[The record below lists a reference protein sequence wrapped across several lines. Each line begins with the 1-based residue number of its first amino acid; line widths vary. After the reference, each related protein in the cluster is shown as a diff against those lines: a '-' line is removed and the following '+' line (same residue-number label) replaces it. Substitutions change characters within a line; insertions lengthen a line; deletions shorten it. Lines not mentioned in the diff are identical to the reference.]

1 MANHFYNRFR
11 RHQFKVFQAIVL
23 FACVLAIACQSR
35 SAQES
40 TGNGQTVMFRAEL
53 PLEARPAPRWQPNAT
68 GFLKPL
74 SEDAPNSGFLPETLG
89 FDEQLWGLD
98 TQEDDRAL
106 LLQSIDYSLQ
116 YLASAKAAADYRGYP
131 IPGIT
136 QERVIRS
143 LERFRELVETA
154 NTPQELQLAVFEEF
168 TFYQS
173 VGKEGFGDVLFTAYF
188 EPVYAASRVP
198 TAEYRYPL
206 YGKPPD
212 LDAWPRPHPTR
223 GELEG
228 KDGLQG
234 ENGPLK
240 GLELFWLRD
249 RLEAYLIHIQG
260 SARLEL
266 TDGTE
271 TTVGYA
277 DNTRHD
283 YTSIGAELVEDGKL
297 TLEEAKMPAIE
308 AYFEDNPL
316 ELDVYI
322 PRDRSFVFFQ
332 ENFGTPAL
340 GNLQVP
346 VTASR
351 SIATDDT
358 LMPPGALALIHTDV
372 PFANPSGA
380 MEERRISRY
389 VLNQDTG
396 GAIRGPGRVDYFL
409 GAGPVAGDRAGLMV
423 SEGKLFFLL
432 LK

>member
-23 FACVLAIACQSR
+23 CACVFAIACQSR

-53 PLEARPAPRWQPNAT
+53 PLEARPKPRWQPNAT

-98 TQEDDRAL
+98 TQADDRAL

-154 NTPQELQLAVFEEF
+154 STPQELQLAVFEEF

-173 VGKEGFGDVLFTAYF
+173 VGTEGFGDVLFTAYF

-297 TLEEAKMPAIE
+297 TLEEAMPI
-308 AYFEDNPL
+308 AYSILTVTFTYLIVFPL
-316 ELDVYI
+316 YYLQKDKYI
-322 PRDRSFVFFQ
+322 KRSVQTFILATAQ
-332 ENFGTPAL
+332 
-340 GNLQVP
+340 NLFLIIFYGAKIYSLLCQRHKN
-346 VTASR
+346 TKSYFRTQMWER
-351 SIATDDT
+351 SQAKVNSEI
-358 LMPPGALALIHTDV
+358 
-372 PFANPSGA
+372 
-380 MEERRISRY
+380 
-389 VLNQDTG
+389 NQTT
-396 GAIRGPGRVDYFL
+396 
-409 GAGPVAGDRAGLMV
+409 
-423 SEGKLFFLL
+423 SH
-432 LK
+432 